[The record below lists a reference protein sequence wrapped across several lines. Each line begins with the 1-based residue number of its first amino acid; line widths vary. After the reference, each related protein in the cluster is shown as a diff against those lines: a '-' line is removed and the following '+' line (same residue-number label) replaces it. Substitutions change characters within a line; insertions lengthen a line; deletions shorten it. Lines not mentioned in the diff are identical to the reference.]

1 MDVGRF
7 LKEGLPAE
15 VAWAGDAT
23 MTHLAAY
30 AERRA
35 ITGLK
40 AIVMASL
47 AQQMRER
54 VEALLEQERGR
65 LAEQERQEAEAK
77 AKLEAAGPAIE
88 GIRAR
93 RAALPP
99 QRAYDDE
106 RRALRLEEQG
116 CHDAAA
122 EAKRVMVDVYGQLQ
136 TCRDH
141 VRLATS
147 LLAELEGVAPPSDD
161 LLPGMRD
168 WLAQ

>member
-1 MDVGRF
+1 
-7 LKEGLPAE
+7 
-15 VAWAGDAT
+15 
-23 MTHLAAY
+23 
-30 AERRA
+30 
-35 ITGLK
+35 
-40 AIVMASL
+40 
-47 AQQMRER
+47 
-54 VEALLEQERGR
+54 
-65 LAEQERQEAEAK
+65 
-77 AKLEAAGPAIE
+77 
-88 GIRAR
+88 
-93 RAALPP
+93 LPP

-161 LLPGMRD
+161 LLPGLRD